1 MKKSK
6 DKKRFNIFN
15 FFGKDGKGVEK
26 GEENLPLNF
35 KNFFKLFGRKFGKL
49 LSLNVLMV
57 GKIPMYLLVLLILSA
72 LLSGLGGIFEVV
84 YGTTISLLGNPLPVS
99 SSPLFGTVSGLY
111 IASSTVGADGT
122 LVSASTVAP
131 LFLNIG
137 STVTELPTL
146 SAKMVIVFVVLFL
159 FSVITWG
166 WQNVGATYVTR
177 GLVRGDPV
185 FVFSDYFHG
194 IKKNL
199 KQGFFLGLIDAFV
212 ILLLAFDFGFMYT
225 ASGSVASEIVF
236 YSVGGLIILYYFV
249 RKYIYLLSITFDIK
263 LLKLFKNSLI
273 FTVLGIKRNLLG
285 ALGAVVLL
293 GVNVTLGVLC
303 MNVNFIIPLMLPLV
317 YFFAT
322 SLYISTYSVYPVIDK
337 YMIAPYKKAHPAPE
351 PPEDDDGDDGDGGEP
366 EEAIG

>member
-1 MKKSK
+1 M
-6 DKKRFNIFN
+6 
-15 FFGKDGKGVEK
+15 
-26 GEENLPLNF
+26 
-35 KNFFKLFGRKFGKL
+35 
-49 LSLNVLMV
+49 
-57 GKIPMYLLVLLILSA
+57 
-72 LLSGLGGIFEVV
+72 
-84 YGTTISLLGNPLPVS
+84 
-99 SSPLFGTVSGLY
+99 
-111 IASSTVGADGT
+111 
-122 LVSASTVAP
+122 
-131 LFLNIG
+131 
-137 STVTELPTL
+137 
-146 SAKMVIVFVVLFL
+146 
-159 FSVITWG
+159 
-166 WQNVGATYVTR
+166 
-177 GLVRGDPV
+177 
-185 FVFSDYFHG
+185 
-194 IKKNL
+194 
-199 KQGFFLGLIDAFV
+199 

-337 YMIAPYKKAHPAPE
+337 YMIAPYKKAHPDPE